1 MRRRLLVSAVVLAVS
16 VSAVAAQKEK
26 DSSKPP
32 KKGDTIMVRGCLTGQ
47 ALEAT
52 ELGST
57 DVAGALSSGVTF
69 RLTGDR
75 TLLKQMRDEHD
86 GKVVDVQGIL
96 KSDLPSQSVASRKV
110 GKMRITIG
118 TPAANPASQEAETRR
133 SLPVLEVKSFDGST
147 TSCGR

>member
-1 MRRRLLVSAVVLAVS
+1 MRAAVVLSVLLTAVPS
-16 VSAVAAQKEK
+16 TVLPGQEKEK
-26 DSSKPP
+26 PSSPP
-32 KKGDTIMVRGCLTGQ
+32 KKGEAVVVRGCLTGS

-52 ELGST
+52 NLGSS
-57 DVAGALSSGVTF
+57 DVIPELSSGITF

-75 TLLKQMRDEHD
+75 TLLKQMRDKHD
-86 GKVVDVQGIL
+86 GRIVEVEGIL
-96 KSDLPSQSVASRKV
+96 KSDLPQENVHTRKV

-118 TPAANPASQEAETRR
+118 SPAANPGSPQAETRR